1 MHDHFGHYLSS
12 VLVAVLT
19 AVSAAWAG
27 AASGVQLLAQ
37 QSDAFSAWVPGV
49 ATLLGLAALVWRLVV
64 DTRNADRQDKRYE
77 RLIDE
82 LQAENERLR
91 RLLAEHDG
99 DH

>member
-1 MHDHFGHYLSS
+1 MGDHLGHYLSS
-12 VLVAVLT
+12 ILVAIAT
-19 AVSAAWAG
+19 AITAAWTG

-82 LQAENERLR
+82 LHEENARLR
-91 RLLAEHDG
+91 ARLAELDG
-99 DH
+99 D